1 MRKIRRWLRAIVMG
15 LFALAGAQLPKISQD
30 YQRQFSVRCNEISA
44 QMQKVRSR
52 ALGLDET
59 PSEYIRKHFLA
70 SPDKEVAYQGQLMQE
85 NWNRF
90 ELMTGQLERSQTKR
104 DWLQPLYWF
113 LHQDFAISRDTWK
126 TYEVGFI
133 YTSATLVWA
142 FAGGALGLLLL
153 GLAHLLYKQLLNL
166 AMRAIGAMRRSL
178 TGRPKP
184 LSEDIETKE
193 VKKVDD
199 FRDPSN

>member
-1 MRKIRRWLRAIVMG
+1 MRKIRRWLRAIVVG

-30 YQRQFSVRCNEISA
+30 YQRQFSVRCSEISA
-44 QMQKVRSR
+44 QMRKVQAR
-52 ALGLDET
+52 ASGLGET
-59 PSEYIRKHFLA
+59 PGEYIRKHFLA
-70 SPDKEVAYQGQLMQE
+70 NPDKEVAYQGHLMQE

-90 ELMTGQLERSQTKR
+90 ELMMGQLERSQTRR

-113 LHQDFAISRDTWK
+113 FHQDFAIARDTWK

-142 FAGGALGLLLL
+142 FAGGALGWLLL
-153 GLAHLLYKQLLNL
+153 GLAHLLCKQLFNM
-166 AMRAIGAMRRSL
+166 AMRATGAMHRRL

-184 LSEDIETKE
+184 LSEDIEIKE
-193 VKKVDD
+193 VKRVDD
-199 FRDPSN
+199 HFDDSN